1 MAERRKFIR
10 FETLLDAFQLHDV
23 ILDQPERI
31 KSRLKDIS
39 REGVRLLAKNVLS
52 KGSSVGLEINIPG
65 DNIPVFAFSKV
76 MWTKKKDKAEYDAG
90 LTFTQI
96 KGDDKARLLDYAY
109 EGWLKA
115 LRQKAKPA

>member
-23 ILDQPERI
+23 VLNQPERI

-39 REGVRLLAKNVLS
+39 REGVRLLAKNVLP

-76 MWTKKKDKAEYDAG
+76 MWTTKTDKSEYDAG
-90 LTFTQI
+90 MRFTNI
-96 KGDDKARLLDYAY
+96 KSEDKSRLLDYAY
-109 EGWLKA
+109 TQWRKLMK
-115 LRQKAKPA
+115 